1 MNNVSLELRNKIFK
15 RNNYACQKCGFSDP
29 NGKNLE
35 IHYID
40 SKVLGGTKE
49 ERNAITLCSICHKHA
64 PDNKLGLNQFVS
76 EKIDGEILNTFRKSD
91 YSISKKTKLG
101 MIKSFKKGLHITK
114 APRGY
119 KLVNKKL
126 IVNESSAKNV
136 KDIFEEFLNTNTSL
150 TQIAK
155 KHNLTTSGLKKLL
168 MNTTYLGKVKFS
180 NEESQGEHISIID
193 ENLFKSVQEKLGQKT
208 KL

>member
-1 MNNVSLELRNKIFK
+1 MNNVSLERRNKILE
-15 RNNYACQKCGFSDP
+15 RDNYACQKCSFSSP
-29 NGKNLE
+29 NGKGLE
-35 IHYID
+35 IHHII
-40 SKVLGGTKE
+40 SKVSGGK
-49 ERNAITLCSICHKHA
+49 NSDLNLMILCSVCHRHA
-64 PDNKLGLNQFVS
+64 PDNEKDFKEFIS
-76 EKIDGEILNTFRKSD
+76 DKIDGNLLETFRKSD

-101 MIKSFKKGLHITK
+101 MIESFKKGLHITK

-119 KLVNKKL
+119 QLVNKKL
-126 IVNESSAKNV
+126 IVNESGAKNV

-168 MNTTYLGKVKFS
+168 MNTTYLGKVKFA

-193 ENLFKSVQEKLGQKT
+193 EDLFKSVQNKLGKIG
-208 KL
+208 